1 MSVAVETISQLERR
15 VKIAIPAERIEQEIN
30 ERLVKLSRT
39 AKIDGFRVG
48 KIPLT
53 EVSKRFRASVQ
64 FEVLDNLMR
73 KSLTEALQQEK
84 INPAGISKLEP
95 EGTYEAGKPFS
106 YSALLEVY
114 PEIKLKPF
122 AQLEVEKA
130 VATVGAEDI
139 EKTIEN
145 MRKQQVTW
153 QATESAAAEEGDR
166 VTIDFAGTID
176 DVAFD
181 GGTGKDMAVVIGSKN
196 TIAGFE
202 DGLKKTKVG
211 QSVKLNLTFPENY
224 HAKDLAGK
232 PVVFAITVN
241 KVEKPV
247 LPELNDEFAVKF
259 GVKEGGL
266 AKLREEVTNTLNQQ
280 LQQQLRTRTKNQ
292 IMKNILAAYA
302 EVEIPKALI
311 HREAEHMAHEMQERF
326 KQFGQQAKAPT
337 FNLELFETQ
346 AKERVSLGLII
357 NEIVKQH
364 ELKPNADKVRQL
376 IEQFAQSYQDPEEV
390 VRWYYRQKDRLAEM
404 EYLAL
409 EEQVVDTVLA
419 QAKVTEKTIPASEVF
434 AQGET
439 NV

>member
-1 MSVAVETISQLERR
+1 MQVAVETTNGLERR
-15 VKIAIPAERIEQEIN
+15 IKIAIPAERIDQEIN
-30 ERLVKLSRT
+30 SRLQKLSRT
-39 AKIDGFRVG
+39 AKLDGFRKG

-53 EVSKRFRASVQ
+53 VIDQRFRPAVQ
-64 FEVLDNLMR
+64 FEVLDDLMR
-73 KSLTEALQQEK
+73 KTLTEALQQEK

-95 EGTYEAGKPFS
+95 QGNYEIGKAFS

-122 AQLEVEKA
+122 TQLEVEKT
-130 VATVGAEDI
+130 VATVNAEDV

-145 MRKQQVTW
+145 MRKQQITW
-153 QATESAAAEEGDR
+153 QVTESAAAEGDR

-176 DVAFD
+176 GVAFD

-202 DGLKKTKVG
+202 EGLKKTKTG
-211 QSVKLNLTFPENY
+211 QSTSLNLTFPENY
-224 HAKDLAGK
+224 HAKELAGK
-232 PVVFAITVN
+232 PVVFAVTVN

-292 IMKNILAAYA
+292 IMKKIIAAYA
-302 EVEIPKALI
+302 DVEIPKALI
-311 HREAEHMAHEMQERF
+311 HREAENMAREMQERF
-326 KQFGQQAKAPT
+326 KQFGQQQAKPEMFKT
-337 FNLELFETQ
+337 ELFETQ
-346 AKERVSLGLII
+346 AKERVSLGLVI

-364 ELKPNADKVRQL
+364 ALKPEADKVRKL

-409 EEQVVDTVLA
+409 EEQVVDIILV
-419 QAKVTEKTIPASEVF
+419 QAKLTEKTVSASDIF
-434 AQGET
+434 NAGEA